1 MPNGKLVRLRKQRFE
16 RVCNVRRFDFRHG
29 VRGLNRDMRSDE
41 EAEFRRAC
49 RPKQTDTRNAGEIRR
64 VQHAGINAEKK
75 IRLSYQSHR
84 NG

>member
-1 MPNGKLVRLRKQRFE
+1 MTNGKLVRLREQRFE
-16 RVCNVRRFDFRHG
+16 RVGDVRRFDFRHG

-41 EAEFRRAC
+41 EAEFFRAC
-49 RPKQTDTRNAGEIRR
+49 RPEQTDTRNPSEIRR

-75 IRLSYQSHR
+75 ICLGYQRHR